1 MEKIKTIL
9 DREPISSEY
18 IASKQDFAN
27 VMNGAKGLGKPYWKT
42 NWFIGAVSVTAVA
55 IIVTAVTLTNSDDPI
70 KKPMQQLAAVTED
83 DSQKETSSK
92 EGAGST
98 EKIADATL
106 KEGDQNKSEEAPVA
120 EVPVETNPT
129 IQAEPTADTPP
140 STLVMRQKP
149 VEEEPKPQE
158 ISLPNVAG
166 VSGGPISFK
175 DFCDP
180 MGIQVGGGILIH
192 QYTLQYR
199 SCARDVTVRIGG
211 NRLPRQLCEEIADC
225 GSAIEVTF
233 SNFRAEDRHGKPVK
247 LQSFSLV
254 TKP

>member
-42 NWFIGAVSVTAVA
+42 NWFVGAVSVTAVA
-55 IIVTAVTLTNSDDPI
+55 IIVTAVTLTNSEDPI
-70 KKPMQQLAAVTED
+70 EEPTQQLASVAKD
-83 DSQKETSSK
+83 DSQKDASPK
-92 EGAGST
+92 EGADLIEHT
-98 EKIADATL
+98 ADATL
-106 KEGDQNKSEEAPVA
+106 KEVETDKSEETPTV
-120 EVPVETNPT
+120 ETPVETNPNLEVY
-129 IQAEPTADTPP
+129 IEEEPPAPTMAA
-140 STLVMRQKP
+140 RQKP
-149 VEEEPKPQE
+149 VEEDPKPQE
-158 ISLPNVAG
+158 IGLANVAG
-166 VSGGPISFK
+166 VTGGPISFK

-180 MGIQVGGGILIH
+180 MGIQVGDGILIH

-211 NRLPRQLCEEIADC
+211 NRLPPQLCREIADC

-233 SNFRAEDRHGKPVK
+233 SNFRAEDRQGKPVK